1 MKKYLLISFLII
13 SNFCFSQVY
22 APFITGAESYRTSQ
36 NPHYWKN
43 NKPYADYWQQ
53 DVYYKFKAFVN
64 VDKDFVEVN
73 DYQLTYWNNSPDTL
87 NVLYFHLID
96 NAYQPNSYYSNLV
109 KNNKMK
115 PSYGK
120 YESKSLNIVTD
131 SIAVN
136 GKLVKIELDNTILK
150 VYLNAPLYPNTSLKV
165 EMNFKTY
172 WDAGSLR
179 RRNKKIESYG
189 FKQFDGV
196 HWYPSIC
203 VYDAKFG
210 WTTDQHLDKEFYS
223 NFGVFDI
230 ELTFP
235 NDYVVEATG
244 QLLNR
249 NEVLPDTLRAK
260 LDIRNFEKKPLN
272 EKPSIVTPR
281 IEGLYKTWKYHAENV
296 HNFAFTADPL
306 YRIGEMEWKGI
317 KAIAMVQEP
326 HAAGWQKSALFAAK
340 VIEVYSK
347 DFGSYDWPKI
357 IVADAQDGMEYPMI
371 TLDNGT
377 YPAHQYLLAHEIG
390 HMWFYGMLGSNETY
404 RACMDEGF
412 TEFLTIWSL
421 VSIEGNDRKKL
432 STNKIVQKFIDS
444 MDTRYEK
451 LYLPYIQTVLQG
463 GDEPLNT
470 HSSGFHGAIR
480 HWGNYGMVYY
490 KTAVMLYNL
499 QYVLGD
505 ELFLNAMKHY
515 VKTWKFKHPY
525 PEDFRKTII
534 EYTKV
539 DLNWFFDQWL
549 ETTKTI
555 DYSLKSVEKLDSLDH
570 YEITIERKGRMEMP
584 IDLTITTK
592 NGITYDYHIPN
603 TWFVKKTTAT
613 VLPKWYGWDLLQ
625 PEYKF
630 TIQIAGGIKDI
641 VIDPQRLMADL
652 DLRNNSYKSISTFKL
667 DSRVSNVI
675 KWKKQ
680 ENFLRPDAWYNGFDG
695 FQVGFHANGNY
706 QGLDNIYTANVWFNT
721 GLLQRVDNEYKDRFN
736 LLACSLSYKKN
747 LHKWFPASNLS
758 LYGISNAGL
767 LKSGFVF
774 DKTFRKQ
781 DSRNPRYSRFFF
793 TQDFMYRDFESGS
806 NYLINDKQWTYN
818 QLNSSITIGF
828 ERNYQYEKGNGKI
841 NFDIRTPG
849 IAAAANYSY
858 AQLLVV
864 NDIHIKK
871 LDIKTR
877 FISRYGMGNTPQESQ
892 LYLAG
897 ASPEALIA
905 NKFTRAAG
913 FVPSNWGGYGNNINH
928 FQMGGGLN
936 VRGMAGYLAPII
948 HKGELYSS
956 YSANSGLG
964 GNIEIDFDKYIK
976 LDRILSKIRL
986 RKLTKNF
993 HFDTYAFADGGI
1005 MGLEID
1011 KKLVLTKARI
1021 DAGLGTALT
1030 YRFGPFA
1037 IKPLT
1042 IRFDVPFF
1050 NNTTPYAENKYLN
1063 FRYVIG
1069 VNRAF

>member
-1 MKKYLLISFLII
+1 MKKILFFSFLIVT
-13 SNFCFSQVY
+13 NFCFSQVY
-22 APFITGAESYRTSQ
+22 APLTTGAESYSSTS
-36 NPHYWKN
+36 NPHYWKFN
-43 NKPYADYWQQ
+43 RPYADYWQQ
-53 DVYYKFKAFVN
+53 DVHYQFKAFID
-64 VDKDFVEVN
+64 VDKDMVEVN
-73 DYQLTYWNNSPDTL
+73 NYQLTYWNNSPDTL
-87 NVLYFHLID
+87 KVLYFHLID
-96 NAYQPNSYYSNLV
+96 NAFQPNSYYSNLV
-109 KNNKMK
+109 KNNKMN
-115 PSYGK
+115 PSYGH
-120 YESKSLNIVTD
+120 YEKKGLNIETD
-131 SIAVN
+131 SIQVN
-136 GKLVKIELDNTILK
+136 GKFVKIELDNTILK
-150 VYLNAPLYPNTSLKV
+150 VYLNEPLFPSQNLKV

-179 RRNKKIESYG
+179 RRNKKIESFG

-249 NEVLPDTLRAK
+249 AEVLPDTLRAK

-272 EKPSIVTPR
+272 EKPSIITSR
-281 IEGLYKTWKYHAENV
+281 IPGVYKTWKYHAENV

-317 KAIAMVQEP
+317 KVIAMVQEP

-404 RACMDEGF
+404 RASMDEGF

-421 VSIEGNDRKKL
+421 IAIEGNDRRKL
-432 STNKIVQKFIDS
+432 SSNKIIQKYIDS
-444 MDTRYEK
+444 LDTRYEK

-480 HWGNYGMVYY
+480 HGGNYGMVYY

-570 YEITIERKGRMEMP
+570 YEITIERKGRLQLP
-584 IDLTITTK
+584 IDFTITTK
-592 NGITYDYHIPN
+592 NGISYDYHIPN
-603 TWFVKKTTAT
+603 TWFVKKTSAT

-625 PEYKF
+625 PEYK
-630 TIQIAGGIKDI
+630 IKVQIAGGIKDI

-652 DLRNNSYKSISTFKL
+652 DLKNNSYKSISSFKL
-667 DSRVSNVI
+667 DSRVSNVV

-680 ENFLRPDAWYNGFDG
+680 ENFVRPDLWYNGVDG
-695 FQVGFHANGNY
+695 VQIGFHANGNY
-706 QGLDNIYTANVWFNT
+706 QGLDNIYTANVWLNS
-721 GLLQRVDNEYKDRFN
+721 GLGQQIYEDKNKKFDLF
-736 LLACSLSYKKN
+736 ACSLTYKKS
-747 LHKWFPASNLS
+747 LQKWLNYSNVSVYSLS
-758 LYGISNAGL
+758 YGGL
-767 LKSGFVF
+767 FKGGFVF
-774 DKTFRKQ
+774 EKKFSKQ
-781 DSRNPRYSRFFF
+781 DHHNPRNTRFFV
-793 TQDFMYRDFESGS
+793 TQDFMYRRDFQR
-806 NYLINDKQWTYN
+806 NYVVQRDLWSYN
-818 QLNSSITIGF
+818 QLNSSITLGL
-828 ERNYQYEKGNGKI
+828 ERNYDYKHGKGKI
-841 NFDIRTPG
+841 NLDLRTPG
-849 IAAAANYSY
+849 IASDFNYSY

-864 NDIHIKK
+864 NDNHVHK

-877 FISRYGMGNTPQESQ
+877 FIARYGFGNTPLESQ

-897 ASPEALIA
+897 AAPEALIA
-905 NKFTRAAG
+905 NKYTRTNG
-913 FVPSNWGGYGNNINH
+913 FVPAQFTGYGAEINH

-936 VRGMAGYLAPII
+936 VRGMAGYLAPIQY
-948 HKGELYSS
+948 KGETYFTYSS
-956 YSANSGLG
+956 NSGIG
-964 GNIEIDFDKYIK
+964 GNIEIDIDKYLKI
-976 LDRILSKIRL
+976 DRALSKIRL
-986 RKLTKNF
+986 KKLTKNF
-993 HFDTYAFADGGI
+993 HVDTYGFADGGVMLLNI
-1005 MGLEID
+1005 NNEN
-1011 KKLVLTKARI
+1011 VLAKPRF
-1021 DAGLGTALT
+1021 DAGLGAALT

-1042 IRFDVPFF
+1042 LRFDMPLF
-1050 NNTTPYAENKYLN
+1050 NNTTPNSESKYLN
-1063 FRYVIG
+1063 YRYVIG